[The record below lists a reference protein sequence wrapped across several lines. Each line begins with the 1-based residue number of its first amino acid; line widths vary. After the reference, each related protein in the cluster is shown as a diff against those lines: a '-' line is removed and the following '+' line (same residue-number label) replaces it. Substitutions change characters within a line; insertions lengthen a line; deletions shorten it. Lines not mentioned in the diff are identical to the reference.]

1 MAVDRSRKKERKHKL
16 KIFKRS
22 EKGFITTDYIDI
34 TRIKLYVNILTN
46 LNEIDKFLDK
56 LKLPKL
62 TKE

>member
-1 MAVDRSRKKERKHKL
+1 MVSDRSRKKERKHKL